1 MAKLPVVSGKEMV
14 KVLKKIGFKVDR
26 MRGSH
31 IFLIKTEPK
40 FRGSVCPVSEL
51 YEEIL
56 ERIVKG
62 NHKELKK
69 KTLKNILKTS
79 GLGTDDLVKLLNG
92 KKIK

>member
-40 FRGSVCPVSEL
+40 FKGVSVPFPS
-51 YEEIL
+51 YA
-56 ERIVKG
+56 RK
-62 NHKELKK
+62 
-69 KTLKNILKTS
+69 S
-79 GLGTDDLVKLLNG
+79 LNE
-92 KKIK
+92 

>member
-40 FRGSVCPVSEL
+40 FRAASVPFPS
-51 YEEIL
+51 YT
-56 ERIVKG
+56 RK
-62 NHKELKK
+62 
-69 KTLKNILKTS
+69 S
-79 GLGTDDLVKLLNG
+79 LNE
-92 KKIK
+92 